1 MTSLRLG
8 RNFLAPFVLALVGT
22 ACGGTTEPSDSDKT
36 AEEEGVGG
44 SSGGN
49 TQGAGGQGPSGGA
62 SGTGSAQGTGGQ
74 VPSGGASGTGGA
86 QGIGGQVSNG
96 GEGGGG
102 PTSGVGTNYILNIA
116 PEDWSPPSVGGELG
130 AYFPPFLLRVE
141 SLEGGTGEVLI
152 GTAQDSS
159 TQQSCNP
166 TSLVAAYGDSV
177 PSISTGPDDVPLYF
191 VNAGTA
197 SFPVDPPVRVLAT
210 GYALSLRNVFPDGL
224 GDSRGTLTLTLD
236 MREMVPLFTTIVVVS
251 PEGICAA
258 LESLGEECQACAD
271 GELYCMTMTASA
283 LEAMEFSG
291 DMVAIN
297 NTPAACLD

>member
-1 MTSLRLG
+1 MTSLQLG
-8 RNFLAPFVLALVGT
+8 RNFLTFVLVLGT

-36 AEEEGVGG
+36 AEEDGVGG

-49 TQGAGGQGPSGGA
+49 TQGAGGQVHSGGA
-62 SGTGSAQGTGGQ
+62 SGTGSAQSTGGQ
-74 VPSGGASGTGGA
+74 VPR
-86 QGIGGQVSNG
+86 G
-96 GEGGGG
+96 GEGGEG
-102 PTSGVGTNYILNIA
+102 PSPGVGTSYILNIA
-116 PEDWSPPSVGGELG
+116 PEDWSPASIGEEVG

-197 SFPVDPPVRVLAT
+197 SFPVDSPVRVLAT
-210 GYALSLRNVFPDGL
+210 GYALSLRDVFPDGL

-251 PEGICAA
+251 AEAICRA
-258 LESLGEECQACAD
+258 LESLGEECHACAD

-283 LEAMEFSG
+283 LEAMEFFWGHGCHQQYPGRLS
-291 DMVAIN
+291 
-297 NTPAACLD
+297 